1 MEFKFKATPMPRRPL
16 TTSKIMLRLFIG
28 LMVVYAYGLFQAY
41 RYGINYLI
49 NGILLLVVAEIVSYA
64 CEAVYALMIKDKI
77 MNIFKTSFPYIT
89 PLILVLTVPVNTSLY
104 VVGISTLLAVV
115 FGKLVFGGFGQ
126 NIFNPAAVGRAIIAT
141 SFAGVVALDAI
152 SSPTVTT
159 VVANSSWI
167 TDSGSFY
174 YMLKDFGG
182 LGAVLTGNYFG
193 ALGETNTLLILVVGI
208 LLSVFDVIDY
218 RIPLTYLGVM
228 FLGATAIALI
238 SGLGIDYPLTF
249 ISTGGAAFAAVFMLT
264 DPVTNPQ
271 TRPGKIVFS
280 ALAALFTIAIRFLG
294 NLPEGVV
301 FSILLVNMLSPT
313 INRIFANKQVDSI
326 KKNIIITFGTILVSI
341 LILVIVGV
349 SVEKGTYKEHTF
361 KAFDPNAET
370 GLAADDYSGCKANVT
385 DLDGGKYHVTV
396 HGFHALEDGGP
407 DNEFDITVKD
417 GKVVSIECTVF
428 SDTKGIGDAAI
439 SEDAL
444 SSYVGVSLSDEVDT
458 MSGCTYTSRSVVAA
472 IQAALKEAK

>member
-1 MEFKFKATPMPRRPL
+1 MEYIFKTTPMPRRPL
-16 TTSKIMLRLFIG
+16 NTSKIMLRLFAS
-28 LMVVYAYGLFQAY
+28 LMIVYLYGLFQSYKYGTAY
-41 RYGINYLI
+41 LL
-49 NGILLLVVAEIVSYA
+49 NGILLLVVAEAVSYA
-64 CEAVYALMIKDKI
+64 CEAVYALMIKEKI
-77 MNIFKTSFPYIT
+77 LDVFKKSFPYIT

-104 VVGISTLLAVV
+104 VIGAGTLLAVV

-159 VVANSSWI
+159 VVANASWI

-182 LGAVLTGNYFG
+182 LGTVLTGNYFG
-193 ALGETNTLLILVVGI
+193 ALGETNTILILVVGI

-228 FLGATAIALI
+228 FVGATIIALI
-238 SGLGIDYPLTF
+238 SGLGIDYPITF
-249 ISTGGAAFAAVFMLT
+249 ISTGGAAFGAVFMLT

-294 NLPEGVV
+294 NLPEGVI
-301 FSILLVNMLSPT
+301 FSILLVNMISPA
-313 INRIFANKQVDSI
+313 INKIFSNKQVDSI
-326 KKNIIITFGTILVSI
+326 KRNIIITFATILVSI
-341 LILVIVGV
+341 LVLVVIGV
-349 SVEKGTYKEHTF
+349 SVEKGTYKENTF
-361 KAFDPNAET
+361 KQFDPNAV
-370 GLAADDYSGCKANVT
+370 GLAGDDYSDCGAVVE
-385 DLDGGKYHVTV
+385 DLGDGKYHVKA
-396 HGFHALEDGGP
+396 HGYTALEHGGA
-407 DNEFDITVKD
+407 DNEYDIVIKD
-417 GKVVSIECTVF
+417 GKVESIECSKF
-428 SDTKGIGDAAI
+428 SDTEGIGDAAI
-439 SEDAL
+439 SESAL
-444 SSYVGVSLSDEVDT
+444 EELQGVSLSDKVDT
-458 MSGCTYTSRSVVAA
+458 VSGATFTSRSVNAA

>member
-16 TTSKIMLRLFIG
+16 TTSKIMLRLCIG
-28 LMVVYAYGLFQAY
+28 LMIVYAYGLFQSY

-49 NGILLLVVAEIVSYA
+49 NGILLLLVSEAVSYA

-77 MNIFKTSFPYIT
+77 LNIFKTSFPYIT

-104 VVGISTLLAVV
+104 VMGISTLLAVV

-159 VVANSSWI
+159 VVANASWV
-167 TDSGSFY
+167 TDPGSFY

-182 LGAVLTGNYFG
+182 LGSVVTGNYFG
-193 ALGETNTLLILVVGI
+193 ALGETNTLLIIIVGI

-228 FLGATAIALI
+228 FLGATAIALL
-238 SGLGIDYPLTF
+238 SGLGIDYPITF
-249 ISTGGAAFAAVFMLT
+249 VSTGGAAFAAVFMLT

-326 KKNIIITFGTILVSI
+326 KRNIIITFGTVVVSI
-341 LILVIVGV
+341 LILTIIGT
-349 SVEKGTYKEHTF
+349 SVEKGTYKENTF
-361 KAFDPNAET
+361 KPFDPNAET
-370 GLAADDYSGCKANVT
+370 GLAADDYSDCGAVVT
-385 DLDGGKYHVTV
+385 DLGNGKYHVSV
-396 HGFHALEDGGP
+396 HGFTALNYEGA
-407 DNEFDITVKD
+407 DNEYDIEIKD
-417 GKVVSIECTVF
+417 GKVVSIECTKF
-428 SDTKGIGDAAI
+428 SDTQGIGDAAI
-439 SEDAL
+439 TAEAL
-444 SSYVGVSLSDEVDT
+444 SDLQGISLSDEVDT
-458 MSGCTYTSRSVVAA
+458 MSGCTFTSRSVVAA

>member
-1 MEFKFKATPMPRRPL
+1 MEFLYKTTPMPRRPL
-16 TTSKIMLRLFIG
+16 TTSKIMLRLLIG
-28 LMVVYAYGLFQAY
+28 LLIVYCYGLYQAY
-41 RYGINYLI
+41 TFGSEYLI
-49 NGILLLVVAEIVSYA
+49 NGILLLVVAEVVSYA
-64 CEAVYALMIKDKI
+64 CEAVYALMTKQNILE
-77 MNIFKTSFPYIT
+77 IFKTSFPYIT

-104 VVGISTLLAVV
+104 VIGIGTFLAVI

-159 VVANSSWI
+159 VLANSAWV

-182 LGAVLTGNYFG
+182 LGTVITGNYFG

-208 LLSVFDVIDY
+208 LLSIFDVIDY

-228 FLGATAIALI
+228 FLGTTVIALV
-238 SGLGIDYPLTF
+238 SGLGIDYPITF
-249 ISTGGAAFAAVFMLT
+249 ISTGGAAFGAVFMLT

-294 NLPEGVV
+294 NLPEGVI
-301 FSILLVNMLSPT
+301 FSILLVNMISPA
-313 INRIFANKQVDSI
+313 INRIFSNKQVVSI
-326 KKNIIITFGTILVSI
+326 KRNIIITFATIFVSI
-341 LILVIVGV
+341 LILVIIGI
-349 SVEKGTYKEHTF
+349 SVEKGTYKENTF
-361 KAFDPNAET
+361 KQFDPNAET
-370 GLAADDYSGCKANVT
+370 GLAADDYSSCGAVVT
-385 DLDGGKYHVTV
+385 DLGDGKYHVTV

-407 DNEFDITVKD
+407 DNEFDIVVKD
-417 GKVVSIECTVF
+417 GKVVSVECTVF

-444 SSYVGVSLSDEVDT
+444 SELVGVDLSSEVDT

-472 IQAALKEAK
+472 IQAALKEAR

>member
-1 MEFKFKATPMPRRPL
+1 MEFIYKTTPMPRRPL
-16 TTSKIMLRLFIG
+16 TTSKIMLRLLAG
-28 LMVVYAYGLFQAY
+28 LLVVYAYALYQAY
-41 RYGINYLI
+41 TFGSEYLI
-49 NGILLLVVAEIVSYA
+49 NGILLLVVAELVSYA
-64 CEAVYALMIKDKI
+64 CEAVYALMTKQNILE
-77 MNIFKTSFPYIT
+77 IFKTSFPYIT

-104 VVGISTLLAVV
+104 VIGIGTFLAVI

-152 SSPTVTT
+152 TSPTLTT
-159 VVANSSWI
+159 TLANAGWV

-182 LGAVLTGNYFG
+182 LGSVLTGDYF
-193 ALGETNTLLILVVGI
+193 AAMGETNTLLILVVGV
-208 LLSVFDVIDY
+208 LLSIFDVIDF

-228 FLGATAIALI
+228 FLGATVIALV
-238 SGLGIDYPLTF
+238 SGLGIDYPITF
-249 ISTGGAAFAAVFMLT
+249 ISTGGAAFGAVFMLT

-294 NLPEGVV
+294 NLPEGVI
-301 FSILLVNMLSPT
+301 FSILLVNMISPA

-326 KKNIIITFGTILVSI
+326 KRNIIITFATIIVSI
-341 LILVIVGV
+341 LILVIIGT
-349 SVEKGTYKEHTF
+349 SVEKGTYTENTF
-361 KAFDPNAET
+361 KKFDPNAET
-370 GLAADDYSGCKANVT
+370 GLAADDYSSCKAKVT
-385 DLDGGKYHVTV
+385 DLGDGKYHVTV
-396 HGFHALEDGGP
+396 RGFHAIEDGGP
-407 DNEFDITVKD
+407 DNEFDIVVKD
-417 GKVVSIECTVF
+417 GKVVSVECTVF

-444 SSYVGVSLSDEVDT
+444 SELVGVDLSSEVDT

-472 IQAALKEAK
+472 IQAALKEAR

>member
-1 MEFKFKATPMPRRPL
+1 MEFIFKATPMPRRPL
-16 TTSKIMLRLFIG
+16 STSKIMIRLFIG
-28 LMVVYAYGLFQAY
+28 LMIVYAYGLYQAY
-41 RYGINYLI
+41 TYGVDYLI
-49 NGILLLVVAEIVSYA
+49 NGILLLVVAEAVSYV
-64 CEAVYALMIKDKI
+64 CEAVYALMVKEKI
-77 MNIFKTSFPYIT
+77 LNIFKTSFPYIT

-104 VVGISTLLAVV
+104 VMGIATLLAVV

-141 SFAGVVALDAI
+141 SFTGVVALDAI

-159 VVANSSWI
+159 VFANSSWI
-167 TDSGSFY
+167 SDSSSFY
-174 YMLKDFGG
+174 YMIKDFGG
-182 LGAVLTGNYFG
+182 LGSVITGNYFG
-193 ALGETNTLLILVVGI
+193 AMGETNTLLLLVVGI
-208 LLSVFDVIDY
+208 LLSIFDVIDY

-228 FLGATAIALI
+228 FLGATGIALI
-238 SGLGIDYPLTF
+238 SGLGIDYPIAF

-280 ALAALFTIAIRFLG
+280 AIAALLTIAIRFLG

-326 KKNIIITFGTILVSI
+326 KKNIIITFATILASI
-341 LILVIVGV
+341 LILIVVGT
-349 SVEKGTYKEHTF
+349 SVEKGTYKENTF
-361 KAFDPNAET
+361 KAYDPNALT
-370 GLAADDYSGCKANVT
+370 GLAVDDYSGCKAKVT
-385 DLDGGKYHVTV
+385 DLGNGKYHVV
-396 HGFHALEDGGP
+396 VRGYHALNDGGD
-407 DNEFDITVKD
+407 DNEFDIVVKD
-417 GKVVSIECTVF
+417 GKVASIECTTF

-439 SEDAL
+439 SDDAL
-444 SSYVGVSLSDEVDT
+444 SKLVGVSLKDEVDT

>member
-1 MEFKFKATPMPRRPL
+1 MEYIFKTTPMPRRSL
-16 TTSKIMLRLFIG
+16 STSKIMLRLFAG
-28 LMVVYAYGLFQAY
+28 LMIVYCYGLFQSY
-41 RYGINYLI
+41 RWGVDYLL
-49 NGILLLVVAEIVSYA
+49 NGILLFLVAEAVSYA
-64 CEAVYALMIKDKI
+64 CEAIYALMVKEKI
-77 MNIFKTSFPYIT
+77 LNIFKTSFPYIT

-104 VVGISTLLAVV
+104 VMGVGTLLAVV

-159 VVANSSWI
+159 VFANSAWI
-167 TDSGSFY
+167 SDSGSFY
-174 YMLKDFGG
+174 YMVRDFGG
-182 LGAVLTGNYFG
+182 LGTILTGNYFG

-208 LLSVFDVIDY
+208 LLSIFDVIDY

-228 FLGATAIALI
+228 FVGATIIALI
-238 SGLGIDYPLTF
+238 NGLGLDYPITF
-249 ISTGGAAFAAVFMLT
+249 ISTGGAAFGAVFMLT

-294 NLPEGVV
+294 NLPEGVI
-301 FSILLVNMLSPT
+301 FSILLVNMISPA

-326 KKNIIITFGTILVSI
+326 KKNIIITFATIFVSI
-341 LILVIVGV
+341 LILVIIGV
-349 SVEKGTYKEHTF
+349 SVEKGTYKENTF
-361 KAFDPNAET
+361 KQFDPNAET
-370 GLAADDYSGCKANVT
+370 GLAADDYSGCKAKVT
-385 DLDGGKYHVTV
+385 DLGGGKYHVTV
-396 HGFHALEDGGP
+396 RGFHALEDGGP
-407 DNEFDITVKD
+407 DNEFDIVVKD
-417 GKVVSIECTVF
+417 GKVVSVECTVF

-439 SEDAL
+439 SEDEL
-444 SSYVGVSLSDEVDT
+444 SSFEGVSLSDEVDT

>member
-1 MEFKFKATPMPRRPL
+1 MEFIFKATPMPRRPL
-16 TTSKIMLRLFIG
+16 STSKIMLRLCIG
-28 LMVVYAYGLFQAY
+28 LMIVYAYGLYQSY
-41 RYGINYLI
+41 TYGVEYLI
-49 NGILLLVVAEIVSYA
+49 NGILLLVVAEVVSYA
-64 CEAVYALMIKDKI
+64 CEAVYALMVKQNVL
-77 MNIFKTSFPYIT
+77 NIFKTSFPYIT

-104 VVGISTLLAVV
+104 VMGISTLLAVV

-141 SFAGVVALDAI
+141 SFTGVVALDAI

-159 VVANSSWI
+159 VFANSSWI
-167 TDSGSFY
+167 SDSSSFY
-174 YMLKDFGG
+174 YMIKDFGG
-182 LGAVLTGNYFG
+182 LGSVITGNYFG

-208 LLSVFDVIDY
+208 LLAIFDVIDY

-228 FLGATAIALI
+228 FLGATGIALI
-238 SGLGIDYPLTF
+238 SGLGIDYPIAF

-326 KKNIIITFGTILVSI
+326 KKNIIITFATILVSI
-341 LILVIVGV
+341 LILIVIGI
-349 SVEKGTYKEHTF
+349 SVDKGKYVENTF
-361 KAFDPNAET
+361 KRFDPNAET
-370 GLAADDYSGCKANVT
+370 GLAAEDYSSCAAKVT
-385 DLDGGKYHVTV
+385 DLGDGKYHVEV
-396 HGFHALEDGGP
+396 RGYHAVDSGGP
-407 DNEFDITVKD
+407 NNEFEIVVKD
-417 GKVVSIECTVF
+417 GKVVSVECTTF

-439 SEDAL
+439 SEDELARFE
-444 SSYVGVSLSDEVDT
+444 GVSLSDEVDT
-458 MSGCTYTSRSVVAA
+458 TSGCTFTSRSVIAA